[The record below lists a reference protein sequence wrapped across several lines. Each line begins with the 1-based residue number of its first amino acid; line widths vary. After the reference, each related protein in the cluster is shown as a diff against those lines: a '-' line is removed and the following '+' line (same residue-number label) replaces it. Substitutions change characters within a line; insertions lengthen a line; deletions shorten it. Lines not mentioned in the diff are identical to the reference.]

1 LTHPLAQ
8 KTTQTIGVM
17 LVVLAVP
24 YTTPKLRMLRVVR
37 APWDHTEEDAVSQA
51 PVVPPPVTTVG
62 EQKIAQTE
70 NNGTVTNALPQDTR
84 TPLDAEDL
92 AKAAGSVAIVDSSG
106 AMSAFYKQLG
116 RTIRGEPHAITRV
129 LHYGDSVVASDLIS
143 GTMRRRMQEKFG
155 DSGHGFIL
163 IANPWQWYYHNDV
176 GHRASEGWSMSRI
189 TGPLAKDGMYGLGGV
204 SFHTAEAANASFNT
218 VVEGNFGNK
227 VTRFDVY
234 YLEQPGGGDFQ
245 LEVKDIPHVRV
256 HTAGDAKVS
265 KKATIDVAGPDGGRA
280 SMTVRALG
288 GGDVRMFGVVMER
301 DVPGVQYDSL
311 GALGGRANLWGQV
324 NKDHWKEQ
332 IALRDPALLVFQY
345 GTNESEDG
353 GVNEPLYRKWVGD
366 LIDAAKVAAPNAS
379 ILVMAPPDR
388 AEKADGGELRSS
400 HVIVRIVELQEEIAK
415 EHGVAFWNTWKAMGG
430 KGSMGKWVK
439 RGLANA
445 DLTHP
450 TPSASVILGDLM
462 FKAVMAGYDA
472 YASTHPDA
480 PVIKK

>member
-1 LTHPLAQ
+1 LTQHPLLQ
-8 KTTQTIGVM
+8 KTTQTLGVM
-17 LVVLAVP
+17 LLVLAVP
-24 YTTPKLRMLRVVR
+24 YTTPKLRKLRVVH
-37 APWDHTEEDAVSQA
+37 APWDPIEEDAVSQA
-51 PVVPPPVTTVG
+51 PVVPPPVATVG

-92 AKAAGSVAIVDSSG
+92 AKAAGSVAIVDDSG
-106 AMSAFYKQLG
+106 AMGAFYKQLG

-163 IANPWQWYYHNDV
+163 IANPWHWYYHNDV
-176 GHRASEGWSMSRI
+176 GHRASEGWAMSRI
-189 TGPLAKDGMYGLGGV
+189 TGPLAQDGMYGLGCV
-204 SFHTAEAANASFNT
+204 SFHTKEMANASFNT

-245 LEVKDIPHVRV
+245 LEVKDIPHVKV

-265 KKATIDVAGPDGGRA
+265 KKASIDVPDGRA

-332 IALRDPALLVFQY
+332 MTLRDPSLVVLQY

-353 GVNEPLYRKWVGD
+353 SVNEPQYRKWVGD

-388 AEKADGGELRSS
+388 AEKAENGELRSS
-400 HVIVRIVELQEEIAK
+400 HVIVRIVELQEQIAK

-462 FKAVMAGYDA
+462 FKAVLAGYDA